1 MVAYRSLKE
10 KGAFIA
16 EDVLSGS
23 NAVPDCEC
31 TVAEIFE

>member
-1 MVAYRSLKE
+1 VAYRSLKE
-10 KGAFIA
+10 ISAFTA
-16 EDVLSGS
+16 EDFLSGS